1 MSKYD
6 TTKLFSLVH
15 IEEVIKDYLPIQK
28 IGENYRCKCPFH
40 HDSDPSLVISP
51 RIGIFKCFGSGC
63 GETGNAASFISKYE
77 DIPYAQALKILAD
90 KVGRPDLAP
99 KAQTKE
105 FKNVFEINQFALNL
119 YSNILFTKDDL
130 SSNARM
136 ALRER
141 RITQETAKLF
151 QLGYSPNSWTWL
163 VDQHLDNNLLEQAN
177 LILKTDAG
185 HYRDYFKNRIIFPIF
200 HQKKLIG
207 FTGRTLGVSQKIP
220 KYLNSKDS
228 DWFKKSKLLYG
239 WAQNAQQIRR
249 QKEIVITEGQF
260 DVLQLH
266 QRGIQN
272 AVAVSGSYFGPDQAN
287 LFQKSVKKA
296 TIISDGDKAGIEAV
310 IRIGEFLI
318 ERNIDSH
325 IIHVEG
331 KDPDDL
337 ARYKHR
343 FNWEKLNTKYGYNFV
358 EFCHEHK
365 GLESTLKRISGH
377 RNKLKLSQDLKILSN
392 LSGYDEKHLEHWLAQ
407 YKKAPLTEML
417 DLKKDELKLE
427 DELMLLY
434 ACDNINVPI
443 NGFLKNRLEK
453 NLVEVIKNKP
463 EGLTQDLARN
473 TKYASRLSII
483 DNIKDKD
490 KYAKDLITK
499 LNLKYM
505 KKEVSKNK
513 KLYKETQDSK
523 YLEQVESMVKNIN
536 KMKIKVRNGQSY
548 SSSIR

>member
-1 MSKYD
+1 MANYES
-6 TTKLFSLVH
+6 TELFSLVQ
-15 IEEVIKDYLPIQK
+15 IEDVIKDYLPIQK
-28 IGENYRCKCPFH
+28 IGENYRSKCPFH

-51 RIGIFKCFGSGC
+51 KLGIFKCFGSGC
-63 GETGNAASFISKYE
+63 GETGNAASFISKYD
-77 DIPYAQALKILAD
+77 DIPYPQALAQLAE

-99 KAQTKE
+99 KARGKQFNSVYE
-105 FKNVFEINQFALNL
+105 MNDFALSL
-119 YSNILFTKDDL
+119 YQNILFTKDDL

-136 ALRER
+136 ALRDR

-163 VDQHLDNNLLEQAN
+163 VDKGLDNELLEKSN

-228 DWFKKSKLLYG
+228 DWFKKSKILYG

-287 LFQKSVKKA
+287 LFQKAVNKA
-296 TIISDGDKAGIEAV
+296 VIMSDGDKAGVEAV

-318 ERNIDSH
+318 ERNIDCH
-325 IIHVEG
+325 IVHVEG

-358 EFCHEHK
+358 EFCHEQK

-377 RNKLKLSQDLKILSN
+377 RNKLKLSQDLKVLSD

-407 YKKAPLTEML
+407 YKKAPLMETI
-417 DLKKDELKLE
+417 DINKDQLKLE

-434 ACDNINVPI
+434 AVNGVDVPV
-443 NGFLKNRLEK
+443 NGFLKKRLDKE
-453 NLVEVIKNKP
+453 LVDNITNKP
-463 EGLTQDLARN
+463 DGLAQDLARN
-473 TKYASRLSII
+473 QKFASRLTIL
-483 DNIKDKD
+483 DTIKDKTQ
-490 KYAKDLITK
+490 YAKDLIIK

-505 KKEVSKNK
+505 KKEVNQNK
-513 KLYKETQDSK
+513 QKYKETNDAK
-523 YLEQVESMVKNIN
+523 YLEKVESLVKNIN
-536 KMKIKVRNGQSY
+536 KMKLKVRNGQSY
-548 SSSIR
+548 SSSI

>member
-1 MSKYD
+1 MAKQDS
-6 TTKLFSLVH
+6 TELFSLVQ
-15 IEEVIKDYLPIQK
+15 IEDVIKDYLPIQK

-51 RIGIFKCFGSGC
+51 RLGIFKCFGSGC
-63 GETGNAASFISKYE
+63 GETGNAASFISKFE
-77 DIPYAQALKILAD
+77 DLPYPLALAQLAE

-99 KAQTKE
+99 KATNQQ
-105 FKNVFEINQFALNL
+105 FKNVFEMNQFALDL
-119 YSNILFTKDDL
+119 YQNVLFTKDNI

-136 ALRER
+136 ALRDR

-163 VDQHLDNNLLEQAN
+163 VDQHLDKELLEKSN

-185 HYRDYFKNRIIFPIF
+185 HYRDYFKNRILFPIF
-200 HQKKLIG
+200 HRKKLIG

-220 KYLNSKDS
+220 KYLNSRDS
-228 DWFKKSKLLYG
+228 DWLKKSKLLYG

-272 AVAVSGSYFGPDQAN
+272 SVAVSGSYFGPDQAN
-287 LFQKSVKKA
+287 LFQKAVKRA
-296 TIISDGDKAGIEAV
+296 TIMSDGDKAGIEAT
-310 IRIGEFLI
+310 IRIGEHLL
-318 ERNIDSH
+318 ERNIDCH

-343 FNWEKLNTKYGYNFV
+343 FNWEKLNTKYGFNFV

-377 RNKLKLSQDLKILSN
+377 RNKLKLSQDLKTLSD

-407 YKKAPLTEML
+407 YKKAPLLENINIEQTQ
-417 DLKKDELKLE
+417 LKLE

-434 ACDNINVPI
+434 AVNGVDVPI
-443 NGFLKNRLEK
+443 NGFLKKRLDSD
-453 NLVEVIKNKP
+453 LVENITNKP
-463 EGLTQDLARN
+463 QGLAQDLARN
-473 TKYASRLSII
+473 TKYATRLSILDTI
-483 DNIKDKD
+483 NNKTQ
-490 KYAKDLITK
+490 YAKDLIIK

-505 KKEVSKNK
+505 KKEVNQNK
-513 KLYKETQDSK
+513 QKYKETSDPK
-523 YLEQVESMVKNIN
+523 YLEKVESLVKNIN

-548 SSSIR
+548 SSSI

>member
-1 MSKYD
+1 MTNYESKD
-6 TTKLFSLVH
+6 LFALVH
-15 IEEVIKDYLPIQK
+15 IEDVIKKYLPIQK

-51 RIGIFKCFGSGC
+51 KLGIFKCFGSGC
-63 GETGNAASFISKYE
+63 GETGNAASFISKFE
-77 DIPYAQALKILAD
+77 DIPYPLALAQLAETI
-90 KVGRPDLAP
+90 GRPDLAP
-99 KAQTKE
+99 KAANQQ
-105 FKNVFEINQFALNL
+105 FNSVFEMNEFALSL
-119 YSNILFTKDDL
+119 YQNILFTKDDI

-163 VDQHLDNNLLEQAN
+163 VDQHLDNTLLEKSN

-200 HQKKLIG
+200 YRKRLIG

-239 WAQNAQQIRR
+239 WAQNAQAIRK

-272 AVAVSGSYFGPDQAN
+272 AVAVSGSYFGADQAN
-287 LFQKSVKKA
+287 LFQKSVNRA
-296 TIISDGDKAGIEAV
+296 IIMSDGDKAGIEAV
-310 IRIGEFLI
+310 IRIGEHLL
-318 ERNIDSH
+318 ERNIDCH

-337 ARYKHR
+337 ARYQHR
-343 FNWEKLNTKYGYNFV
+343 FDWEKLNKKYGYSFV
-358 EFCHEHK
+358 EFCHEQK

-377 RNKLKLSQDLKILSN
+377 TNKLRLSQDLKQLSD
-392 LSGYDEKHLEHWLAQ
+392 LSGYDEKHLEHWLTQ
-407 YKKAPLTEML
+407 YKKAPLMENINIEKTQ
-417 DLKKDELKLE
+417 LKLE
-427 DELMLLY
+427 DELLLLY
-434 ACDNINVPI
+434 AVNGVDVPL
-443 NGFLKNRLEK
+443 NGFLKKRLDSSLIENITEK
-453 NLVEVIKNKP
+453 PAGLV
-463 EGLTQDLARN
+463 QDLASN
-473 TKYASRLSII
+473 AQFATRLTIL
-483 DNIKDKD
+483 DTIKDKQQ
-490 KYAKDLITK
+490 YAKDLIIK

-505 KKEVSKNK
+505 KQEVNKNK
-513 KLYKETQDSK
+513 KLYSETNDTK
-523 YLEQVESMVKNIN
+523 YLEKVEDMVKNIN
-536 KMKIKVRNGQSY
+536 KMKLKVRNGQSY
-548 SSSIR
+548 SSSI

>member
-1 MSKYD
+1 MTNYESKD
-6 TTKLFSLVH
+6 LFALVH
-15 IEEVIKDYLPIQK
+15 IEDVIKKYLPIQK

-51 RIGIFKCFGSGC
+51 KLGIFKCFGSGC
-63 GETGNAASFISKYE
+63 GETGNAASFISKFE
-77 DIPYAQALKILAD
+77 DIPYPLALAQLAEAI
-90 KVGRPDLAP
+90 GRPDLAP
-99 KAQTKE
+99 KAANQQ
-105 FKNVFEINQFALNL
+105 FNSVFEMNEFALSL
-119 YSNILFTKDDL
+119 YQNILFTKDDI

-163 VDQHLDNNLLEQAN
+163 VDQHLDNTLLEKSN

-200 HQKKLIG
+200 YRKRLIG

-239 WAQNAQQIRR
+239 WAQNAQAIRK

-272 AVAVSGSYFGPDQAN
+272 AVAVSGSYFGADQAN
-287 LFQKSVKKA
+287 LFQKSVNRA
-296 TIISDGDKAGIEAV
+296 IIMSDGDKAGIEAV
-310 IRIGEFLI
+310 IRIGEHLL
-318 ERNIDSH
+318 ERNIDCH

-337 ARYKHR
+337 ARYQHR
-343 FNWEKLNTKYGYNFV
+343 FDWEKLNKKYGYSFV
-358 EFCHEHK
+358 EFCHEQK

-377 RNKLKLSQDLKILSN
+377 TNKLRLSQDLKQLSD
-392 LSGYDEKHLEHWLAQ
+392 LSGYDEKHLEHWLTQ
-407 YKKAPLTEML
+407 YKKAPLMENINIEKTQ
-417 DLKKDELKLE
+417 LKLE
-427 DELMLLY
+427 DELLLLY
-434 ACDNINVPI
+434 AVNGVDVPL
-443 NGFLKNRLEK
+443 NGFLKKRLDSSLIENITEK
-453 NLVEVIKNKP
+453 PAGLV
-463 EGLTQDLARN
+463 QDLASN
-473 TKYASRLSII
+473 AQFATRLTIL
-483 DNIKDKD
+483 DTIKDKQQ
-490 KYAKDLITK
+490 YAKDLIIK

-505 KKEVSKNK
+505 KQEVNKNK
-513 KLYKETQDSK
+513 KLYSETNDTK
-523 YLEQVESMVKNIN
+523 YLEKVEDMVKNIN
-536 KMKIKVRNGQSY
+536 KMKLKVRNGQSY
-548 SSSIR
+548 SSSI

>member
-1 MSKYD
+1 MARDK
-6 TTKLFSLVH
+6 TAELFALVQ
-15 IEEVIKDYLPIQK
+15 IEDVIKDYMPIQK

-51 RIGIFKCFGSGC
+51 KLGIFKCFGAGC
-63 GETGNAASFISKYE
+63 GETGNAASFISKYD
-77 DIPYAQALKILAD
+77 DIPYPLALAQLAEKI
-90 KVGRPDLAP
+90 GRPDLAP
-99 KAQTKE
+99 KANTQQFNT
-105 FKNVFEINQFALNL
+105 VFEMNQFALDL
-119 YSNILFTKDDL
+119 YQNILFTKDDI

-163 VDQHLDNNLLEQAN
+163 VDKGLDNQLLEKAN

-287 LFQKSVKKA
+287 LFSKTVKKA
-296 TIISDGDKAGIEAV
+296 TIMSDGDKAGIEAT
-310 IRIGEFLI
+310 IRIGEHLL
-318 ERNIDSH
+318 ERNIDCR

-343 FNWEKLNTKYGYNFV
+343 FNWEKLNTKYGYSFV
-358 EFCHEHK
+358 EFCLEKK

-377 RNKLKLSQDLKILSN
+377 RNKLKLSQDLKTLSD

-407 YKKAPLTEML
+407 YKKAPLLEEVNIEKTQ
-417 DLKKDELKLE
+417 LKLE

-434 ACDNINVPI
+434 AVNGVDVPI
-443 NGFLKNRLEK
+443 NGFLKKRLDKE
-453 NLVEVIKNKP
+453 LVDNITNKP
-463 EGLTQDLARN
+463 EGLAQDLARN
-473 TKYASRLSII
+473 QKFATRLTILDRI
-483 DNIKDKD
+483 DDKTQ
-490 KYAKDLITK
+490 YAKDLIIK

-505 KKEVSKNK
+505 KKEVNQSKQK
-513 KLYKETQDSK
+513 YKETNDSK
-523 YLEQVESMVKNIN
+523 YLEKVESLVKNIN
-536 KMKIKVRNGQSY
+536 KMKIKVRNGKSY
-548 SSSIR
+548 ST

>member
-1 MSKYD
+1 MQHKESSQ
-6 TTKLFSLVH
+6 LFTLIS

-40 HDSDPSLVISP
+40 HDADPSLVISP
-51 RIGIFKCFGSGC
+51 RLGIFKCFGSGC
-63 GETGNAASFISKYE
+63 GATGNAATFISKFE
-77 DIPYAQALKILAD
+77 DIPYPLALAQLAEKIN
-90 KVGRPDLAP
+90 RPDLAP
-99 KAQTKE
+99 KAHHKQ
-105 FKNVFEINQFALNL
+105 FNNVFEINQFTLNL
-119 YSNILFTKDDL
+119 YEQNLFTKNDL
-130 SSNARM
+130 STNARL
-136 ALRER
+136 ALRDR

-163 VDQHLDNNLLEQAN
+163 VDQHLDNELLEKAN

-200 HQKKLIG
+200 YRKRLIG

-220 KYLNSKDS
+220 KYLNSRDS

-272 AVAVSGSYFGPDQAN
+272 AVAVSGSYFGSDQAN
-287 LFQKSVKKA
+287 LFSKAVKKA
-296 TIISDGDKAGIEAV
+296 TIMSDGDKAGIEAT
-310 IRIGEFLI
+310 IRIGEHLMERGI
-318 ERNIDSH
+318 ECH

-377 RNKLKLSQDLKILSN
+377 QNKLKLSRDLRRLSG
-392 LSGYDEKHLEHWLAQ
+392 LSGYDEKHLEHWLNQ
-407 YKKAPLTEML
+407 YKKIPLTESFEVDKGKL
-417 DLKKDELKLE
+417 ELE

-434 ACDNINVPI
+434 AVDDIKVPI
-443 NGFLKNRLEK
+443 NGFLK
-453 NLVEVIKNKP
+453 
-463 EGLTQDLARN
+463 
-473 TKYASRLSII
+473 
-483 DNIKDKD
+483 
-490 KYAKDLITK
+490 
-499 LNLKYM
+499 
-505 KKEVSKNK
+505 
-513 KLYKETQDSK
+513 
-523 YLEQVESMVKNIN
+523 
-536 KMKIKVRNGQSY
+536 
-548 SSSIR
+548 